1 MTEKETLIARLKEL
15 GVKLDR
21 EVNVT
26 GTIQEL
32 TLRISELEEELDEDG
47 EEGAEAASSAFTS
60 TSAIST
66 SGQPGP
72 ENTSGSITENP
83 ASNEPGELVA
93 VETLVTLHIDAL
105 HATRN
110 ESLSIVEPGVV
121 IRVTDAEATEL
132 ISQGLAREVRQGA

>member
-1 MTEKETLIARLKEL
+1 MTEKESLIARLKEL

-47 EEGAEAASSAFTS
+47 EEGDEVSVAST
-60 TSAIST
+60 TAIST
-66 SGQPGP
+66 SGEPGSV
-72 ENTSGSITENP
+72 NTSGSITENP
-83 ASNEPGELVA
+83 ASQEPGELVA

-121 IRVTDAEATEL
+121 IRVTDAEADEL
-132 ISQGLAREVRQGA
+132 ISQGLAREV

>member
-32 TLRISELEEELDEDG
+32 TLRISELEEELNEDG
-47 EEGAEAASSAFTS
+47 EEGDEVSVASTTAG
-60 TSAIST
+60 ST
-66 SGQPGP
+66 SGQPDP

-121 IRVTDAEATEL
+121 IRVTDAEADEL
-132 ISQGLAREVRQGA
+132 ISQGLAREV

>member
-47 EEGAEAASSAFTS
+47 QEGDEVSVAS
-60 TSAIST
+60 TSASRT
-66 SGQPGP
+66 SGDPGP

-110 ESLSIVEPGVV
+110 EYLSIVEPGVV
-121 IRVTDAEATEL
+121 IRVTEAEATEL
-132 ISQGLAREVRQGA
+132 ISQGLAREV

>member
-32 TLRISELEEELDEDG
+32 TLRISELEEELDEDEDE
-47 EEGAEAASSAFTS
+47 EEGAEVSVAST
-60 TSAIST
+60 TAIST
-66 SGQPGP
+66 SAQPGP

-121 IRVTDAEATEL
+121 IRVTDAEATAL
-132 ISQGLAREVRQGA
+132 ISQGLAREV

>member
-32 TLRISELEEELDEDG
+32 TLRISELEEELDG
-47 EEGAEAASSAFTS
+47 EEGAEVSVASTTAG
-60 TSAIST
+60 ST

-132 ISQGLAREVRQGA
+132 ISQRLAREV

>member
-47 EEGAEAASSAFTS
+47 QEGVEAASSAV
-60 TSAIST
+60 IST
-66 SGQPGP
+66 SGQPG
-72 ENTSGSITENP
+72 EDIASGSISENP
-83 ASNEPGELVA
+83 ASTEIGALVA
-93 VETLVTLHIDAL
+93 VETLVTLHINAL

-110 ESLSIVEPGVV
+110 ESVSIVEPGVV
-121 IRVTDAEATEL
+121 IRVTDVEANDL
-132 ISQGLAREVRQGA
+132 ISRELAREI

>member
-47 EEGAEAASSAFTS
+47 QEGDEVSVGS
-60 TSAIST
+60 TSASRT
-66 SGQPGP
+66 SGEPGP
-72 ENTSGSITENP
+72 ENTSDPITENP

-132 ISQGLAREVRQGA
+132 ISQGLAREV

>member
-47 EEGAEAASSAFTS
+47 EEG
-60 TSAIST
+60 
-66 SGQPGP
+66 GGVRCQHYCYQHVGP
-72 ENTSGSITENP
+72 
-83 ASNEPGELVA
+83 AW
-93 VETLVTLHIDAL
+93 
-105 HATRN
+105 R
-110 ESLSIVEPGVV
+110 
-121 IRVTDAEATEL
+121 R
-132 ISQGLAREVRQGA
+132 

>member
-1 MTEKETLIARLKEL
+1 MTEKETLVARLKEL

-47 EEGAEAASSAFTS
+47 EEGDEVSVASTTAS
-60 TSAIST
+60 ST
-66 SGQPGP
+66 SGEPGP
-72 ENTSGSITENP
+72 ENTSGSITENS
-83 ASNEPGELVA
+83 ASKEPGELVA

-121 IRVTDAEATEL
+121 IRVTDAEADEL
-132 ISQGLAREVRQGA
+132 ISQGLAREV

>member
-47 EEGAEAASSAFTS
+47 EEGAEVSVAST
-60 TSAIST
+60 TPIST

-72 ENTSGSITENP
+72 ENASGSITENP

-132 ISQGLAREVRQGA
+132 ISQGLAREV

>member
-47 EEGAEAASSAFTS
+47 EEGTEVSVASTA
-60 TSAIST
+60 AIST
-66 SGQPGP
+66 SGQPGA
-72 ENTSGSITENP
+72 ENTSGSINENP

-132 ISQGLAREVRQGA
+132 VSQGLAREV

>member
-1 MTEKETLIARLKEL
+1 MTEKETLISRLKEL

-47 EEGAEAASSAFTS
+47 EEGAEVSAASTTAGR
-60 TSAIST
+60 T
-66 SGQPGP
+66 SGEPGP
-72 ENTSGSITENP
+72 ENTSDPITENP

-121 IRVTDAEATEL
+121 IRVTDAEADEL
-132 ISQGLAREVRQGA
+132 ISQGLAREV

>member
-47 EEGAEAASSAFTS
+47 QEGDEVSVASTTAS
-60 TSAIST
+60 ST
-66 SGQPGP
+66 SGEPGP

-83 ASNEPGELVA
+83 ASKEPGELVA

-121 IRVTDAEATEL
+121 IRVTDAEADEL
-132 ISQGLAREVRQGA
+132 ISQGLVREV

>member
-47 EEGAEAASSAFTS
+47 EEGAEAASSAVTS
-60 TSAIST
+60 TLS
-66 SGQPGP
+66 QPGAD
-72 ENTSGSITENP
+72 NTSGSITENP

-121 IRVTDAEATEL
+121 IRVTYAEATEL
-132 ISQGLAREVRQGA
+132 VSQGLAREV

>member
-47 EEGAEAASSAFTS
+47 EEGDEVSMASTAAIT
-60 TSAIST
+60 T
-66 SGQPGP
+66 SGEPGV

-83 ASNEPGELVA
+83 ASMVPGELVA

-110 ESLSIVEPGVV
+110 ESVSIVEPGVV
-121 IRVTDAEATEL
+121 IRVTDAEADDL
-132 ISQGLAREVRQGA
+132 ISQELAREV

>member
-47 EEGAEAASSAFTS
+47 EEGEKVGSSTV
-60 TSAIST
+60 IST
-66 SGQPGP
+66 SGQPGSDIA
-72 ENTSGSITENP
+72 SGSITENP
-83 ASNEPGELVA
+83 PSTEIGALVA
-93 VETLVTLHIDAL
+93 VETLVTLHINAL

-110 ESLSIVEPGVV
+110 ESVSIVEPGVV
-121 IRVTDAEATEL
+121 IRVTDVEANDL
-132 ISQGLAREVRQGA
+132 ISRELAREI

>member
-47 EEGAEAASSAFTS
+47 EEGAEVSAASTTAG
-60 TSAIST
+60 ST
-66 SGQPGP
+66 SGQPGS
-72 ENTSGSITENP
+72 ENTAGSITENP

-132 ISQGLAREVRQGA
+132 VSQGLAREV

>member
-47 EEGAEAASSAFTS
+47 AEVSVASTTAG
-60 TSAIST
+60 ST
-66 SGQPGP
+66 SGQHGP

-121 IRVTDAEATEL
+121 IRVIDAEATEL
-132 ISQGLAREVRQGA
+132 ISQGLAREV

>member
-47 EEGAEAASSAFTS
+47 EEGAEVSVVS
-60 TSAIST
+60 TTAINT

-93 VETLVTLHIDAL
+93 VETLVALHIDAL

-132 ISQGLAREVRQGA
+132 ISQGLAREV

>member
-47 EEGAEAASSAFTS
+47 EEGAEVASSAVT
-60 TSAIST
+60 ST
-66 SGQPGP
+66 SGQPGADI
-72 ENTSGSITENP
+72 TSGSITENP
-83 ASNEPGELVA
+83 TSTEIGALVA
-93 VETLVTLHIDAL
+93 VETLVTLHINAL

-110 ESLSIVEPGVV
+110 ESVSIVEPGVV
-121 IRVTDAEATEL
+121 IRVTDVEANDL
-132 ISQGLAREVRQGA
+132 ISRELAREI

>member
-47 EEGAEAASSAFTS
+47 EEGADVSVASTA
-60 TSAIST
+60 AIST
-66 SGQPGP
+66 LDQPGA

-110 ESLSIVEPGVV
+110 ESLSIVEPGVI
-121 IRVTDAEATEL
+121 IRVTDAEADEL
-132 ISQGLAREVRQGA
+132 ISQGLAREV

>member
-47 EEGAEAASSAFTS
+47 EEGAEVSVASTTAICTS
-60 TSAIST
+60 S
-66 SGQPGP
+66 QPGP

-132 ISQGLAREVRQGA
+132 ISQGLAREV

>member
-47 EEGAEAASSAFTS
+47 EEGAEVSVAST
-60 TSAIST
+60 TVGST

-72 ENTSGSITENP
+72 EKTSGSITENP

-132 ISQGLAREVRQGA
+132 ISQGLAR

>member
-47 EEGAEAASSAFTS
+47 AEVSVAST
-60 TSAIST
+60 TVGST

-132 ISQGLAREVRQGA
+132 ISQGLAREV

>member
-47 EEGAEAASSAFTS
+47 QEGDEVPVASTTAS
-60 TSAIST
+60 ST
-66 SGQPGP
+66 SGEPCP
-72 ENTSGSITENP
+72 ENTSGSINENP
-83 ASNEPGELVA
+83 ASKEPGELVA

-132 ISQGLAREVRQGA
+132 VSQGLAREV

>member
-47 EEGAEAASSAFTS
+47 EEGAEVSVASTTAGSA
-60 TSAIST
+60 

-110 ESLSIVEPGVV
+110 ESLPIVEPGVV

-132 ISQGLAREVRQGA
+132 VSQGLAREV

>member
-32 TLRISELEEELDEDG
+32 TLRISELEEELDEEG
-47 EEGAEAASSAFTS
+47 EEGAEVSVASITAG
-60 TSAIST
+60 ST

-72 ENTSGSITENP
+72 ENTSGSI
-83 ASNEPGELVA
+83 SNEPGELVA

-132 ISQGLAREVRQGA
+132 ISQGLAREV

>member
-47 EEGAEAASSAFTS
+47 EEGAEAARSSVT
-60 TSAIST
+60 ST
-66 SGQPGP
+66 SGQPGAD
-72 ENTSGSITENP
+72 NTSGSITENP
-83 ASNEPGELVA
+83 ASTEIGALVA
-93 VETLVTLHIDAL
+93 VETLVTLHINAL

-110 ESLSIVEPGVV
+110 ESVSIVEPGVV
-121 IRVTDAEATEL
+121 IRVTDVEANDL
-132 ISQGLAREVRQGA
+132 ISRELAREI

>member
-47 EEGAEAASSAFTS
+47 EEGDEVSAAST
-60 TSAIST
+60 TAIST

-121 IRVTDAEATEL
+121 IRVTEAEATEL
-132 ISQGLAREVRQGA
+132 ISQGLAREV

>member
-32 TLRISELEEELDEDG
+32 TLRISELEEELEEDG
-47 EEGAEAASSAFTS
+47 EEGAEVSVASTTAG
-60 TSAIST
+60 ST

-132 ISQGLAREVRQGA
+132 ISYGLTREV

>member
-1 MTEKETLIARLKEL
+1 MTEKESLIARLKEL

-47 EEGAEAASSAFTS
+47 EEGDEVSVASAT
-60 TSAIST
+60 AIST
-66 SGQPGP
+66 SGEPGSA
-72 ENTSGSITENP
+72 NTSGSITEITENP
-83 ASNEPGELVA
+83 ASQEPGELVA
-93 VETLVTLHIDAL
+93 VETLVTLHIDAF

-121 IRVTDAEATEL
+121 IRVTDAEADEL
-132 ISQGLAREVRQGA
+132 ISQGLAREV

>member
-47 EEGAEAASSAFTS
+47 EEGAEVSVASTTAGSN
-60 TSAIST
+60 

-72 ENTSGSITENP
+72 ENTSGSINENP
-83 ASNEPGELVA
+83 ALKEPGELVA

-121 IRVTDAEATEL
+121 IRVTDAEADEL
-132 ISQGLAREVRQGA
+132 ISQGLAREV

>member
-1 MTEKETLIARLKEL
+1 MTEKETLIARLTEL

-47 EEGAEAASSAFTS
+47 EEGAEVSVASTTAG
-60 TSAIST
+60 ST

-93 VETLVTLHIDAL
+93 VETLVTLHIVAL

-132 ISQGLAREVRQGA
+132 VSQGLAREV

>member
-1 MTEKETLIARLKEL
+1 MTEKESLIARLKEL
-15 GVKLDR
+15 GVKLNR

-47 EEGAEAASSAFTS
+47 EEGAEVSVAST
-60 TSAIST
+60 TVIST

-121 IRVTDAEATEL
+121 IRVTDAEADEL
-132 ISQGLAREVRQGA
+132 ISQGLAREV

>member
-47 EEGAEAASSAFTS
+47 EEGAEVSVAALLLAAPRAS
-60 TSAIST
+60 
-66 SGQPGP
+66 
-72 ENTSGSITENP
+72 P
-83 ASNEPGELVA
+83 AQRTPL
-93 VETLVTLHIDAL
+93 AL
-105 HATRN
+105 LPRI
-110 ESLSIVEPGVV
+110 L
-121 IRVTDAEATEL
+121 
-132 ISQGLAREVRQGA
+132 RQMSRRAGGG

>member
-47 EEGAEAASSAFTS
+47 EEGAEVSVAST
-60 TSAIST
+60 TAIST

-72 ENTSGSITENP
+72 ENTSGSI
-83 ASNEPGELVA
+83 SNEPGELVA

-132 ISQGLAREVRQGA
+132 ISQGLAREV

>member
-32 TLRISELEEELDEDG
+32 TLRISELEEELEEDG
-47 EEGAEAASSAFTS
+47 EEGAEVSVASTTAG
-60 TSAIST
+60 ST

-93 VETLVTLHIDAL
+93 VETLLTLHIDAL

-121 IRVTDAEATEL
+121 IRVTDAEADEL
-132 ISQGLAREVRQGA
+132 ISQGLAREV